1 MISLM
6 FTITGLIIFILAF
19 LVLKSRAISRTMAT
33 ALVCALVLWTI
44 FNFMLL
50 YDTLSEVL

>member
-19 LVLKSRAISRTMAT
+19 LVLKSRAISRTMAII
-33 ALVCALVLWTI
+33 LVVAMVLWTI

-50 YDTLSEVL
+50 YDTLNKVL